1 MAMATISNKIYSFA
15 DAGGGITRV
24 NVQSTYGLNV
34 GDVVEILRSINYQG
48 TFAISNIT
56 SASFDIVIAY
66 VTNEQGSAW
75 QVSRARPV
83 LVNPEG
89 ETIDTLR
96 QAVNQI
102 SEDVGNKFDL
112 NAVITDKR
120 DLVKAL
126 NSLYTKTEE
135 DQLRSLMRSIATN

>member
-1 MAMATISNKIYSFA
+1 MATISNKIYSFA
-15 DAGGGITRV
+15 DAGGGSTRV
-24 NVQSTYGLNV
+24 TVQSTYGLNI

-89 ETIDTLR
+89 ETVDTLR

-112 NAVITDKR
+112 NNTITDKR

-126 NSLYTKTEE
+126 NSLYDKTEE
-135 DQLRSLMRSIATN
+135 DQLKSLMRSIATN